1 MPRPSP
7 PAPGTT
13 PGDAFTR
20 LVEIMR
26 ILRSPDGCPWDRE
39 QTVESLRPF
48 VIEEAYEV
56 IDAIDRGDR
65 PALCDELGDFVLE
78 AVFIAQ
84 LADEAGEFTIA
95 QSLHQVSEKLIR
107 RHPHVFATAD
117 DDDGGATDVR
127 TSADVKRRWEA
138 IKAEEQEAAGQAPSL
153 LGGVPDA
160 LPSLLRAYRIGR
172 RTATVGF
179 DWERPDD
186 VVGKVE
192 EELAEVLEAKSAHD
206 PDALAEE
213 VGDLLF
219 AVANLARH
227 LGVEPEEALRRANRK
242 FSARFT
248 RLEQAFRE
256 RGVELRDASLDHME
270 AAWQRLKSEP

>member
-1 MPRPSP
+1 MQ
-7 PAPGTT
+7 
-13 PGDAFTR
+13 
-20 LVEIMR
+20 
-26 ILRSPDGCPWDRE
+26 ILRSPEGCPWDRE

-56 IDAIDRGDR
+56 VDAIDRGDR
-65 PALCDELGDFVLE
+65 LALRDELGDFVLE

-84 LADEAGEFTIA
+84 VADEAGEFSIA
-95 QSLHQVSEKLIR
+95 QSLHQISEKLVR
-107 RHPHVFATAD
+107 RHPHVFTTDGD
-117 DDDGGATDVR
+117 DDAEDVR
-127 TSADVKRRWEA
+127 TSADVKRRGEQ
-138 IKAEEQEAAGQAPSL
+138 IKAEEQEAAGQTPSL
-153 LGGVPDA
+153 LGGIPDA

-192 EELAEVLEAKSAHD
+192 EELAEVLEAKTADD
-206 PDALAEE
+206 PEALAEE

-227 LGVEPEEALRRANRK
+227 LQIDPEEALRRANRK

-248 RLEQAFRE
+248 RLEQAFRD
-256 RGVELRDASLDHME
+256 RGVELRDAALDDME
-270 AAWQRLKSEP
+270 AEWQRLKSAP

>member
-1 MPRPSP
+1 MSKPSP
-7 PAPGTT
+7 PAPGAT
-13 PGDAFTR
+13 PGDAFDR
-20 LVEIMR
+20 LVEIMQ
-26 ILRSPDGCPWDRE
+26 ILRSPEGCPWDRE

-56 IDAIDRGDR
+56 VDAIDRGDR
-65 PALCDELGDFVLE
+65 LALRDELGDFVLE

-84 LADEAGEFTIA
+84 VADEAGEFSIA
-95 QSLHQVSEKLIR
+95 QSLHQISEKLVR
-107 RHPHVFATAD
+107 RHPHVFTTDGD
-117 DDDGGATDVR
+117 DDAQEVR
-127 TSADVKRRWEA
+127 TSADVKRRWEQ
-138 IKAEEQEAAGQAPSL
+138 IKAEEQEAAGQTPSL
-153 LGGVPDA
+153 LGGIPDA

-192 EELAEVLEAKSAHD
+192 EELAEVLEAKTADD
-206 PDALAEE
+206 PEALAEE

-227 LGVEPEEALRRANRK
+227 LQIDPEEALRRANRK

-248 RLEQAFRE
+248 RLEQAFRD
-256 RGVELRDASLDHME
+256 RGVELRDAALDDME
-270 AAWQRLKSEP
+270 AEWQRLKSAP

>member
-1 MPRPSP
+1 MPNPSP
-7 PAPGTT
+7 PPPSTT
-13 PGDAFTR
+13 TGDAFER

-26 ILRSPDGCPWDRE
+26 LLRSPDGCPWDRE

-65 PALCDELGDFVLE
+65 DALRDELGDLVLE

-84 LADEAGEFTIA
+84 LCDEAGEFTIA
-95 QSLHQVSEKLIR
+95 DALHQVSEKLIR
-107 RHPHVFATAD
+107 RHPHVFTRDAEPSE
-117 DDDGGATDVR
+117 VR
-127 TSADVKRRWEA
+127 TSAEVKRRWEA

-153 LGGVPDA
+153 LGGIPEA

-172 RTATVGF
+172 RTSTVGF
-179 DWERPDD
+179 DWDQPDD
-186 VVGKVE
+186 VVRKVE
-192 EELAEVLEAKSAHD
+192 EEIAEVREAKATGD
-206 PDALAEE
+206 TDALAEE

-242 FSARFT
+242 FSDRFT
-248 RLEQAFRE
+248 RLEQTLRD
-256 RGVELRDASLDHME
+256 RGVDLRDASLDDME
-270 AAWQRLKSEP
+270 AEWQRLKSVT